1 MSDCKDIAEIIDDY
15 RSNDRK
21 NGSLN
26 IKINKDHVER
36 WIGQFPQNQDIILGE
51 TKKLLSRYY
60 FSEERVYKKLKK
72 LATTE
77 KLWDDPE
84 EVMTKAYF
92 LDCQAAGKSQRQLLD
107 MMEKVAQEIYG
118 VRIKRTD
125 KAVDDQA
132 IYIYLDDGLFSGKTL
147 FNDITSFLPGVCN
160 GSTIWSIFLIVHSF
174 GEWWV
179 RENVQKI
186 INMQKIGFHIGY
198 YKKLSNSGGKDYPFD
213 CLRPTKYQSDAL
225 DRYIEILEAEHQR
238 TPQKKLLLYRDSSL
252 PKSELFG
259 SEEKRL
265 VLEKGLM
272 EVGLKIYNLAQNQA
286 EYMRPMGFDN
296 RISLGFGA
304 FFSTF
309 MNMANNCP
317 LAYWWGDPGAGEWHP
332 FSRWYPLLP
341 RRAHDNTGY
350 CSW

>member
-1 MSDCKDIAEIIDDY
+1 MSDCKDIAEIIADY
-15 RSNDRK
+15 RYEDRK
-21 NGSLN
+21 SGALGIS
-26 IKINKDHVER
+26 IDKSHVEK
-36 WIGQFPQNQDIILGE
+36 WIDQFPENQDIILRK
-51 TKKLLSRYY
+51 TKKLLDNFYY
-60 FSEERVYKKLKK
+60 SQAQTYAFLKMV
-72 LATTE
+72 AMYNE
-77 KLWDDPE
+77 WGDPKDIME
-84 EVMTKAYF
+84 KAYF
-92 LDCQAAGKSQRQLLD
+92 LDCQTEGHSQHSLLD
-107 MMEKVAQEIYG
+107 MMEQVVQECYH
-118 VRIKRTD
+118 VQIKRTNR
-125 KAVDDQA
+125 AVEGEA
-132 IYIYLDDGLFSGKTL
+132 LYLYLDDGLFSGKTL
-147 FNDITSFLPGVCN
+147 VQDMQSLIPDIQEGSEIIAIFMVCY
-160 GSTIWSIFLIVHSF
+160 SF
-174 GEWWV
+174 GAWWANRRV
-179 RENVQKI
+179 EEMFGKKQLYFRFLYQRHLEN
-186 INMQKIGFHIGY
+186 
-198 YKKLSNSGGKDYPFD
+198 SSGTKYPFD

-238 TPQKKLLLYRDSSL
+238 TPKKKLLLYRDSSL

-272 EVGLKIYNLAQNQA
+272 EAGLKIYNLAQNQA

>member
-1 MSDCKDIAEIIDDY
+1 M
-15 RSNDRK
+15 
-21 NGSLN
+21 
-26 IKINKDHVER
+26 ER

-60 FSEERVYKKLKK
+60 FSEERVYKKLRK

-77 KLWDDPE
+77 ELWDDPG

-147 FNDITSFLPGVCN
+147 FNDITSFLPDVCN

-179 RENVQKI
+179 RENVQKKF
-186 INMQKIGFHIGY
+186 NMQKIGFHIGY
-198 YKKLSNSGGKDYPFD
+198 YQKLSNSGGKDYPFD
-213 CLRPTKYQSDAL
+213 CLRPTQYKSDL
-225 DRYIEILEAEHQR
+225 VDEYICSLKKETEDNPDKKCFTFRDGERPASSKFDSEKARTILEQE
-238 TPQKKLLLYRDSSL
+238 
-252 PKSELFG
+252 
-259 SEEKRL
+259 
-265 VLEKGLM
+265 LM
-272 EVGLKIYNLAQNQA
+272 EAGLRICNFPKTRTQ
-286 EYMRPMGFDN
+286 YMRPMGFDN
-296 RISLGFGA
+296 RITFGLGAYFA
-304 FFSTF
+304 TF
-309 MNMANNCP
+309 MNMSNNCP
-317 LAYWWGDPGAGEWHP
+317 LAYWWGDAEAEDWHP
-332 FSRWYPLLP
+332 FSKWYPLLP